1 MTIDAAKI
9 IDPAYAETMN
19 VAMNYYFIFVSV
31 FVLTLA
37 GSFVTERIVEPR
49 LGSYSGEY
57 KEELKGLDPVE
68 NRIKHIGNKLPHPV
82 TLFAILAL
90 LVLIL
95 SAIVSQFGIR
105 VEHPGEPGTY
115 IEVKNLLNKEGIRY
129 LFL

>member
-1 MTIDAAKI
+1 MD
-9 IDPAYAETMN
+9 N
-19 VAMNYYFIFVSV
+19 LV
-31 FVLTLA
+31 
-37 GSFVTERIVEPR
+37 GSIM
-49 LGSYSGEY
+49 
-57 KEELKGLDPVE
+57 KKGGLFQRSLD
-68 NRIKHIGNKLPHPV
+68 RIKHIGNKLPHPV